1 MTGDVMEEFA
11 GAFGDLRRA
20 DAVSRLY
27 RSIVDQ
33 SSVVVRKVGVN
44 RAGEMSAHRALSSPR
59 VTPEETLG
67 CLARATASA
76 AAGRRIV
83 VAQDTTE
90 VSFAG
95 RQSRGL
101 GPAGLRDAR
110 RGDPAPGF
118 YIHAAV
124 AVDADADAVLG
135 LAHAEIW
142 TRNPAPPPA
151 RRERALSDKESQRWL
166 SAAQTVSERL
176 SAAAEVIVVGD
187 RESDIYALFSR
198 RPARV
203 ELLVRSGQNRALDD
217 GSRLFDA
224 ALGWPVLG
232 LHDVQVPPRGPGDRG
247 RVARVAL
254 KAGTVVLTHPRNGR
268 RGEDP
273 ASLDVTLVEAVEVDA
288 PVGTAPLHWRLLTT
302 LPATQDGATRDGATQ
317 DGAAAE
323 IVRLYR
329 LRWRI
334 EQSFRM
340 LKTHGLQIEDAQTAE
355 PHRLFNLAALAT
367 GAAVRIIQLV
377 DARDG
382 SERPATDVATGPQIA
397 PQRRP
402 CVASWRAKPTG
413 NGTDTQTDRSLGSA
427 GSSPG
432 WVDGTAT
439 TSLPDRRPCTT
450 DGTASPQSPK
460 DTHWPTATNEMCESP
475 SPPAGEG
482 FWTLRVGS
490 TRFRRALGWRWHR
503 AWT

>member
-1 MTGDVMEEFA
+1 MPMPMP
-11 GAFGDLRRA
+11 
-20 DAVSRLY
+20 
-27 RSIVDQ
+27 
-33 SSVVVRKVGVN
+33 SSAWRMPKSG
-44 RAGEMSAHRALSSPR
+44 
-59 VTPEETLG
+59 
-67 CLARATASA
+67 RAT
-76 AAGRRIV
+76 RRHRLRV
-83 VAQDTTE
+83 G
-90 VSFAG
+90 S
-95 RQSRGL
+95 
-101 GPAGLRDAR
+101 GP
-110 RGDPAPGF
+110 
-118 YIHAAV
+118 
-124 AVDADADAVLG
+124 
-135 LAHAEIW
+135 W
-142 TRNPAPPPA
+142 
-151 RRERALSDKESQRWL
+151 SDKESQRWL

-302 LPATQDGATRDGATQ
+302 LPATQDGATQDGATQ

-334 EQSFRM
+334 RAKLPHAQDPRLADRGCPDGRTASFVQSCR
-340 LKTHGLQIEDAQTAE
+340 LGDRCRGAHHPTGGCTRRQRTAGN
-355 PHRLFNLAALAT
+355 RRRN
-367 GAAVRIIQLV
+367 
-377 DARDG
+377 
-382 SERPATDVATGPQIA
+382 RPTRS

-460 DTHWPTATNEMCESP
+460 DTHWPTANE
-475 SPPAGEG
+475 
-482 FWTLRVGS
+482 RDV
-490 TRFRRALGWRWHR
+490 
-503 AWT
+503 